1 MDSAKSIASCWYLSY
16 LARSRI
22 SGASSQMTL
31 TFSAVTADMDSSRF
45 PSALL
50 RTARQLN
57 LSDDFLSFSGG
68 TSLAILCLL
77 NSPNMQGLQ
86 PLLTNAE
93 IRPEVLSDQSIREN
107 LRVTCL
113 IPTRWVAAQL
123 PVIRYNF
130 SGALN
135 GGGAN
140 DVE

>member
-1 MDSAKSIASCWYLSY
+1 
-16 LARSRI
+16 
-22 SGASSQMTL
+22 MTL

-68 TSLAILCLL
+68 TSLAILCLSEQPKHAG
-77 NSPNMQGLQ
+77 SPAPAHKRGNTAGSS
-86 PLLTNAE
+86 
-93 IRPEVLSDQSIREN
+93 IDQSIREN
-107 LRVTCL
+107 LRVTCF
-113 IPTRWVAAQL
+113 IQTRWVAAQL

>member
-31 TFSAVTADMDSSRF
+31 TFSAVTADIDSSRF

-68 TSLAILCLL
+68 TSLAILFIEQPKHAG
-77 NSPNMQGLQ
+77 SPAPPHKRGNTAGSS
-86 PLLTNAE
+86 
-93 IRPEVLSDQSIREN
+93 IDQSIREN
-107 LRVTCL
+107 
-113 IPTRWVAAQL
+113 
-123 PVIRYNF
+123 
-130 SGALN
+130 
-135 GGGAN
+135 
-140 DVE
+140 